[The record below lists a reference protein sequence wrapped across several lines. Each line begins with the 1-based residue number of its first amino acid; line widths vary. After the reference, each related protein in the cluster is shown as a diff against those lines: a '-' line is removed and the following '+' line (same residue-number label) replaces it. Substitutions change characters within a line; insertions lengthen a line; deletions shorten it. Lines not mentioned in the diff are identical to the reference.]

1 MKYIKKFEKKP
12 LKSKFKKGDYVVVI
26 RGSNKKGVI
35 YNVEY
40 DSGFKCITYDFEDGN
55 NHFNIEENLRLMT
68 PEEIEE
74 YKMSKA
80 ITKFNI

>member
-1 MKYIKKFEKKP
+1 MKYIKTFEKKQI
-12 LKSKFKKGDYVVVI
+12 KSKFKKGDYVVVF

-40 DSGFKCITYDFEDGN
+40 DSGFKCIIYDFEDNN
-55 NHFNIEENLRLMT
+55 NHFNLEENLRLMT

-80 ITKFNI
+80 TNKFNI